1 MSKHLSSVIID
12 FNKDKLVKN
21 MEASQKNNKEG
32 TEFFK
37 KQYTK
42 LLLKK
47 VMEDFADSLS
57 TSSQLESDIF
67 EAISDKMNELNDPK
81 FNLKIVKLLK
91 EEIEGQTKLEVS
103 RLVEKRSI
111 VTMEDYIKNEK

>member
-1 MSKHLSSVIID
+1 MSKHLSSIRVE
-12 FNKDKLVKN
+12 FPKDKIVKN

-32 TEFFK
+32 TEFFR
-37 KQYTK
+37 KQYSK

-47 VMEDFADSLS
+47 IMEDLADSLS
-57 TSSQLESDIF
+57 SSSDLEECLFD
-67 EAISDKMNELNDPK
+67 ALSDKLNELNDPK
-81 FNLKIVKLLK
+81 FNLKVVKLLK